1 MRLDVGPVE
10 PASAAA
16 WFEWA
21 DETLAELRLR
31 PGTGASLAAEVLD
44 ELRHYVEQWNPEAR
58 AMHSN
63 FRWHGEIDPDELEH
77 LVHAFFTLDA
87 QLSHDGHG
95 ERSATSGRGRD
106 FYLVLVRALLHAL
119 EMDGPSRAAFADQ
132 LRSSWPIAVAAT

>member
-1 MRLDVGPVE
+1 VGPVE

-16 WFEWA
+16 WINWA
-21 DETLAELRLR
+21 DATLAELRLSS
-31 PGTGASLAAEVLD
+31 GTGASLPAEVVD
-44 ELRHYVEQWNPEAR
+44 ELRHYVEQWRPESR
-58 AMHSN
+58 SMRGS

-87 QLSHDGHG
+87 QLSPEIHA
-95 ERSATSGRGRD
+95 ERSAAKERGRD

-119 EMDGPSRAAFADQ
+119 ETDGPSRAAFADQ